1 REDGAEHERHLTEDV
16 AGMALADRALDAVD
30 PLDRLDASLEEGE
43 ERRLA
48 ALVRG
53 VLPRHE
59 ADIRRHPR
67 QLLPLGLVER
77 REQRDSADLLGRHHA
92 RLPNGRVI
100 LRPTPPTQLPRWV
113 PRRNAIRFAA
123 TRRASFPCSRRLRVA

>member
-1 REDGAEHERHLTEDV
+1 
-16 AGMALADRALDAVD
+16 MALADRALDAVD
-30 PLDRLDASLEEGE
+30 PLDGLDAPLQQRE

-77 REQRDSADLLGRHHA
+77 REQRDSADLLCCHQA
-92 RLPNGRVI
+92 RLPNGRVHRSPDAPDPVTA
-100 LRPTPPTQLPRWV
+100 LD
-113 PRRNAIRFAA
+113 A
-123 TRRASFPCSRRLRVA
+123 TR